1 MTSLSVS
8 RDRPSLRQ
16 ALSAAALAG
25 AVGAMLALSTA
36 SAVASPARAEADAVD
51 PFTAAATTGPAWI
64 VSPRA
69 ARPGEV
75 VHVRLKFQPT
85 VGTTGL
91 PVVPQV
97 LFAFLND
104 LRHPVQGQLYTAE
117 GTFGVDLLVP
127 PGTDWGSDPIVW
139 ALADAKTSIATPS
152 RFLLV
157 SSAEPAHPVRR
168 VTQRPAPALEPLT
181 LSHPPTR

>member
-1 MTSLSVS
+1 MTPLPAP
-8 RDRPSLRQ
+8 RDRPSRRL
-16 ALSAAALAG
+16 ALSAAALAA
-25 AVGAMLALSTA
+25 AVGALLALSTSSAAAAPA
-36 SAVASPARAEADAVD
+36 SAEADARD
-51 PFTAAATTGPAWI
+51 RFTAAVTTGPAWI

-75 VHVRLKFQPT
+75 VHVRVKFKPT
-85 VGTTGL
+85 VGTSGVPTT
-91 PVVPQV
+91 PQV

-139 ALADAKTSIATPS
+139 AIADAKTSIATPS

-157 SSAEPAHPVRR
+157 SSRN
-168 VTQRPAPALEPLT
+168 APIPFVASRSAQPPLWN
-181 LSHPPTR
+181 R

>member
-1 MTSLSVS
+1 MTLLPAP

-25 AVGAMLALSTA
+25 TVGALLALSTT
-36 SAVASPARAEADAVD
+36 SATASPARADPAALD
-51 PFTAAATTGPAWI
+51 PFTAAVTTGPAWI

-75 VHVRLKFQPT
+75 VHVRLKFKPT
-85 VGTTGL
+85 VGTSGL
-91 PVVPQV
+91 PTVPQV

-104 LRHPVQGQLYTAE
+104 LRHPVQGQLYAAE
-117 GTFGVDLLVP
+117 GTFGVDLLIP

-139 ALADAKTSIATPS
+139 AVADAKTSIATPS
-152 RFLLV
+152 RFLLI
-157 SSAEPAHPVRR
+157 SSRN
-168 VTQRPAPALEPLT
+168 APIPFVASRSAQPPLWN
-181 LSHPPTR
+181 R

>member
-1 MTSLSVS
+1 MTSTFAP

-16 ALSAAALAG
+16 AVSAAVLAG
-25 AVGAMLALSTA
+25 AIGAMLALSTA
-36 SAVASPARAEADAVD
+36 SAAASPARAEADAMD

-75 VHVRLKFQPT
+75 VHVRLKFKPT

-91 PVVPQV
+91 PIVPQV

-104 LRHPVQGQLYTAE
+104 LRHPVQGQLYEAE

-139 ALADAKTSIATPS
+139 AVADAKTSIATPS

-157 SSAEPAHPVRR
+157 SSRN
-168 VTQRPAPALEPLT
+168 APIPFVASRSAQPPLWN
-181 LSHPPTR
+181 R